1 MIETIENGMGL
12 AQVRGILNRL
22 IERVNELDSVSGSY
36 DDLENRPAINGVTL
50 TSQTTFDDFTIPAS
64 RIDDYGTFKAEIRA
78 LAEETA
84 AGAAAASVRTKLDR
98 NFNTLQP
105 REYELSGS
113 MLVVIGD
120 DKGNAYKT
128 TLGDLIDYLKHEVLK
143 LNDQYLRVI
152 K

>member
-1 MIETIENGMGL
+1 MIETIENGMEL

-50 TSQTTFDDFTIPAS
+50 TSRTTFNDFTIPAS
-64 RIDDYGTFKAEIRA
+64 RIDDYETFKAEIRS

-84 AGAAAASVRTKLDR
+84 GGAAEESVRTKLDGD
-98 NFNTLQP
+98 FTTLQP
-105 REYELSGS
+105 REYELDDT

>member
-50 TSQTTFDDFTIPAS
+50 TSQTTFADFTIPAS

-84 AGAAAASVRTKLDR
+84 AGAAAASVRTKLDG

-120 DKGNAYKT
+120 DKGNHAAAEGVRAER
-128 TLGDLIDYLKHEVLK
+128 LHA
-143 LNDQYLRVI
+143 RCHRR
-152 K
+152 

>member
-1 MIETIENGMGL
+1 MIETIENGMEL

-50 TSQTTFDDFTIPAS
+50 TSETTFDDFTIPAS

-84 AGAAAASVRTKLDR
+84 AGAAAASVRTKLGQGQR
-98 NFNTLQP
+98 LQDHP
-105 REYELSGS
+105 RRP
-113 MLVVIGD
+113 
-120 DKGNAYKT
+120 
-128 TLGDLIDYLKHEVLK
+128 H
-143 LNDQYLRVI
+143 
-152 K
+152 